1 MFAPWK
7 ESYNKPRQHIK
18 KQRHHFT
25 NKSPYSQSYGFSSSR
40 VRMWNLDHK
49 EGWAL
54 KNWCFQIV
62 VLEKI
67 LESPLDSK
75 DIKPVNPKGNQLWI
89 FIGRTDAEAEAPI
102 FWPPDAKSWP
112 TGKDPDAGKYGRQE
126 KGTAENEIVRWHQ
139 WFNGHEFEQ
148 TLGDSG
154 GQKNLECC
162 SLWGRTV
169 RHNLAT
175 EQQQQWGNWITT
187 LCMTIFPLFG
197 SSF

>member
-1 MFAPWK
+1 MP
-7 ESYNKPRQHIK
+7 
-18 KQRHHFT
+18 
-25 NKSPYSQSYGFSSSR
+25 
-40 VRMWNLDHK
+40 
-49 EGWAL
+49 
-54 KNWCFQIV
+54 NWCKEMTHWKKTLMMGKTEGKRKRGQQKMR
-62 VLEKI
+62 L
-67 LESPLDSK
+67 LDSINDSVDVSMSKLSGK
-75 DIKPVNPKGNQLWI
+75 D
-89 FIGRTDAEAEAPI
+89 REAWHAAVLGV
-102 FWPPDAKSWP
+102 AKSWP

-187 LCMTIFPLFG
+187 LCTTIFPLFG